1 MTGPFHPSELSDA
14 DGVGPTTTELGDA
27 LAVAR
32 DLESN
37 LAAGDV
43 HPSATFVDRVMGAV
57 ALEPLPQ
64 PAIAAGTAL
73 RGGRLG
79 AMAAALAD
87 SWRVAFSGG
96 RPFAVRAQAA
106 AFVLVVVLAMG
117 SLGGIAAVGAVRLL
131 QPAPSQVASP
141 RPSVPVVTSTQ
152 PDQNPSIE
160 PSDRVGPTATPKPT
174 DSDDPE
180 ASEDPGETPEATETD
195 KSGGGGGGTQT
206 PRPNRTQRPTE
217 TDDHGSGNDGGG
229 SGGGGGG
236 GGGYGGGGGEPTE
249 NPGSSGDP

>member
-14 DGVGPTTTELGDA
+14 DGGGPTTTELADA
-27 LAVAR
+27 LTVAR
-32 DLESN
+32 DLEAN

-106 AFVLVVVLAMG
+106 AFVLIVVVAMG

-141 RPSVPVVTSTQ
+141 PPSVPVVTAPQ
-152 PDQNPSIE
+152 PDRNPSIE
-160 PSDRVGPTATPKPT
+160 PSDRTGPTATPKPT
-174 DSDDPE
+174 DSEEPE
-180 ASEDPGETPEATETD
+180 ASEEPSETPEATETD
-195 KSGGGGGGTQT
+195 KSSGDGRGTQT
-206 PRPNRTQRPTE
+206 PRPNRTPRPSE
-217 TDDHGSGNDGGG
+217 TDDHGGGDG
-229 SGGGGGG
+229 SGGGGRGG
-236 GGGYGGGGGEPTE
+236 SGGGGEPTE
-249 NPGSSGDP
+249 DPGSSGDP